1 LTTIVVVNIIKN
13 MITTKEIIENFLNS
27 NRPSATAA
35 KVILAALALGGILV
49 VGAVAPNVLS
59 LFGRLGRNRFSG
71 NQIRDGFNNLKR
83 KKLVEVIRT
92 KGDKTVIR
100 LTTKGGKRIRELV
113 LDTLTIPKP
122 KKWDGVWRVMIFD
135 IPVSMNKARSAFRAT
150 IKDLG
155 MYQLQKSVWVYP
167 YPCEDEILFTANF
180 FNIEKH
186 IEIFETKYFM
196 NKITEEVLLKEFNL

>member
-1 LTTIVVVNIIKN
+1 

>member
-1 LTTIVVVNIIKN
+1 MTTCVVGDIVINMLTA
-13 MITTKEIIENFLNS
+13 KEIIENFLNS
-27 NRPSATAA
+27 DKPSATAA
-35 KVILAALALGGILV
+35 KVILAALALGGIAV

-59 LFGRLGRNRFSG
+59 LFGRFGRDRFSE
-71 NQIRDGFNNLKR
+71 NQIRNGFNNLKR

-92 KGDKTVIR
+92 EGDKTIIR
-100 LTTKGGKRIRELV
+100 LTTKGGKRTREMV

-122 KKWDGVWRVMIFD
+122 KKWDGAWRVMIFD
-135 IPVSMNKARSAFRAT
+135 VPVSMNKARSAFRAT

-180 FNIEKH
+180 FNIEKY
-186 IEIFETKYFM
+186 IEVFETKYFM
-196 NKITEEVLLKEFNL
+196 NKTTEEVLLKEFNL

>member
-1 LTTIVVVNIIKN
+1 MTTIVVVNIIKN

>member
-1 LTTIVVVNIIKN
+1 MNIIKN

>member
-1 LTTIVVVNIIKN
+1 VNIIKN